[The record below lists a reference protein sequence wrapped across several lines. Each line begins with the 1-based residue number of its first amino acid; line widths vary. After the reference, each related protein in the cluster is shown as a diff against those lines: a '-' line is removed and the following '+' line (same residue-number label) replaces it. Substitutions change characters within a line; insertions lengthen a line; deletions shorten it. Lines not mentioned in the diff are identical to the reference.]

1 LAQAGLF
8 FTRNSLALIVPARM
22 KLILA
27 VLALTVPAAL
37 CTSEKEFSA
46 LFGDKHDAGAV
57 MSKLQGMMGAANQK
71 LAVAQ
76 RHHKKVVKKVRQ
88 EADTFLQAEA
98 TSYGKYLNDFSAELT
113 KSTQE
118 LQDAVDQAKAGI
130 KVSESQPSSPNDWKD
145 PNVEERAKLGAQV
158 ASAERTIK
166 KAERRGV
173 RSVREAEERA
183 EETTEDEA
191 QKLGMKVGDMTPL
204 VDNAK
209 KTLETVAE
217 KAVPA
222 VVAKVVAASKK
233 VDLKGLEANVKKA
246 SAKQVAVT
254 KEANTKLDGF
264 LAATGKDVATK
275 MTEIAAD
282 LEAQQKEEI
291 AKVLGRTEAAPVKK
305 AAAKSVKKVATVKA
319 STAKVSPHLVAVP
332 AKPTIKLPTPGPEHA
347 RLAAEATSVKAA
359 APAAKA
365 PVKAAVTVA
374 KK

>member
-1 LAQAGLF
+1 
-8 FTRNSLALIVPARM
+8 
-22 KLILA
+22 
-27 VLALTVPAAL
+27 
-37 CTSEKEFSA
+37 
-46 LFGDKHDAGAV
+46 
-57 MSKLQGMMGAANQK
+57 MMGAANQK

-233 VDLKGLEANVKKA
+233 ADLKGLEANVKKA

-264 LAATGKDVATK
+264 LAATGKDVANK
-275 MTEIAAD
+275 MTKIAAD
-282 LEAQQKEEI
+282 LEAQQKAEI

-305 AAAKSVKKVATVKA
+305 AAAKSVVKKVATVKA

-347 RLAAEATSVKAA
+347 RLAAKATSAKAA
-359 APAAKA
+359 GAAAKA
-365 PVKAAVTVA
+365 PVKAAATVA

>member
-1 LAQAGLF
+1 
-8 FTRNSLALIVPARM
+8 
-22 KLILA
+22 LILA
-27 VLALTVPAAL
+27 VLALTVPAVQ
-37 CTSEKEFSA
+37 CTSTREKEFSA
-46 LFGDKHDAGAV
+46 LFGDNHDAGAV
-57 MSKLQGMMGAANQK
+57 MSKLQGMMGASQQK

-76 RHHKKVVKKVRQ
+76 RHHKKLVKQIRK

-113 KSTQE
+113 KSNQE
-118 LQDAVDQAKAGI
+118 LQDAVDQAKAAI
-130 KVSESQPSSPNDWKD
+130 KVSEAQPSSPNDWKD

-166 KAERRGV
+166 KAERRGG

-217 KAVPA
+217 KAGPA
-222 VVAKVVAASKK
+222 VSAKVVAASKK
-233 VDLKGLEANVKKA
+233 ADLKSLEADLKKA

-275 MTEIAAD
+275 MTKIASE
-282 LEAQQKEEI
+282 LEEKQKAEI

-305 AAAKSVKKVATVKA
+305 AASSSKSVKKVAAVKA
-319 STAKVSPHLVAVP
+319 STAKVSPHLVPVP
-332 AKPTIKLPTPGPEHA
+332 SKPTAKLPTPGPEHA
-347 RLAAEATSVKAA
+347 RLAAEAATS
-359 APAAKA
+359 AKA
-365 PVKAAVTVA
+365 PVKAAATVA